1 DQCVIPPDQED
12 CYVEKIAYLPETY
25 QANDAKRRIA
35 ECELTRTQ
43 AMLPETG
50 FVFCCFNNN
59 YKITTEIFNI
69 WMRLLGKID
78 GSVLWLIKDNIDAAS
93 HLRQEARRRGIQ
105 SDRLVFRTRGS
116 LPEHLARTRLAA
128 LCVSD

>member
-12 CYVEKIAYLPETY
+12 NYVEKIAYLPETY

-35 ECELTRTQ
+35 DCEPTRAQ

-50 FVFCCFNNN
+50 LVFCCFNNN
-59 YKITTEIFNI
+59 YKITPEIFDT

-78 GSVLWLIKDNIDAAS
+78 GSVLWLVEDKVDAS
-93 HLRQEARRRGIQ
+93 RNLRPEARQRGVQ
-105 SDRLVFRTRGS
+105 PNRLGF
-116 LPEHLARTRLAA
+116 A
-128 LCVSD
+128 